1 MVQTNRN
8 STEGHINRQDLRFK
22 FNKFIGAPVSTTES
36 STVSWLSSGF
46 REDMVNSFYKD
57 VPNG

>member
-8 STEGHINRQDLRFK
+8 STEGHINRHDLRFK
-22 FNKFIGAPVSTTES
+22 FNKLIGSISTTES